1 MRIDFDEV
9 AAYLKT
15 MPEGTKIYFGSD
27 SERIRLEDG
36 TWVVDYLLVMVIHE
50 GGNKGA
56 KVFGEIQRDRD
67 YDRDLS
73 RPKNRLMTEVYK
85 ISELFLRLKDLTY
98 DFETEVHLDINP
110 SIKHGS
116 SVAVKEAVGYIRGL
130 CMLEPVIKPHSWAA
144 SNCADALR
152 RLMNDVEK
160 GKATV

>member
-1 MRIDFDEV
+1 
-9 AAYLKT
+9 
-15 MPEGTKIYFGSD
+15 
-27 SERIRLEDG
+27 
-36 TWVVDYLLVMVIHE
+36 
-50 GGNKGA
+50 
-56 KVFGEIQRDRD
+56 
-67 YDRDLS
+67 
-73 RPKNRLMTEVYK
+73 MTEVYK